1 MKKAIVL
8 ILAFLLTGSLVLL
21 AVSAPFGRVLSSG
34 LRESGAEIS
43 GAVTEEEVRLARERA
58 GEIAELYGFDPE
70 TIAPL
75 ITREQM
81 EELNRQT
88 SLWWHELLSEG
99 KTGNAPVFEPE
110 EMVERIA
117 DDLAGRMEEEEALS
131 LAGEAAVQI
140 RERVTR
146 IALPLRQNVISRG
159 LLEMNQRVDWKG
171 FVDFGTG
178 LPLAAFALCAVLSAL
193 IALLSPSLREG
204 LYALGGALAGA
215 ALVVVA
221 LWIAARAL
229 GLQAMIR
236 EASESLALQ
245 YTSVVSGMSAGM
257 LGLAG
262 VMLVCG
268 VLCLAIH
275 CHRQSETCRATISER
290 IS

>member
-21 AVSAPFGRVLSSG
+21 AVSAPFGRGLSSG
-34 LRESGAEIS
+34 LRWSVAEIS

-70 TIAPL
+70 TVMPL

-81 EELNRQT
+81 EEMNRQT

-99 KTGNAPVFEPE
+99 KTGEAPVFEPE
-110 EMVERIA
+110 ELEEKIA
-117 DDLAGRMEEEEALS
+117 ADLAGRMGEDEAFSLAEEAAEL
-131 LAGEAAVQI
+131 I
-140 RERVTR
+140 RERITR

-159 LLEMNQRVDWKG
+159 LLEMNQRLDWKG
-171 FVDFGTG
+171 AIDLGTG
-178 LPLAAFALCAVLSAL
+178 LPLAAFTLCAVLSGL

-221 LWIAARAL
+221 LWIAARGL

-268 VLCLAIH
+268 VLCLALH
-275 CHRQSETCRATISER
+275 CRRQSETSRTTISEG

>member
-1 MKKAIVL
+1 
-8 ILAFLLTGSLVLL
+8 
-21 AVSAPFGRVLSSG
+21 
-34 LRESGAEIS
+34 
-43 GAVTEEEVRLARERA
+43 
-58 GEIAELYGFDPE
+58 
-70 TIAPL
+70 
-75 ITREQM
+75 
-81 EELNRQT
+81 
-88 SLWWHELLSEG
+88 
-99 KTGNAPVFEPE
+99 
-110 EMVERIA
+110 MVERIA
-117 DDLAGRMEEEEALS
+117 DDLAGRMGEEEALS
-131 LAGEAAVQI
+131 LAGEAAAQI

-171 FVDFGTG
+171 VIDFWTG
-178 LPLAAFALCAVLSAL
+178 LPLAAFALCAVLGGL

-221 LWIAARAL
+221 LWIAARGL

-245 YTSVVSGMSAGM
+245 YTTVVSRMSAGI

-268 VLCLAIH
+268 ALCLALH
-275 CHRQSETCRATISER
+275 CRRQSETCL
-290 IS
+290 